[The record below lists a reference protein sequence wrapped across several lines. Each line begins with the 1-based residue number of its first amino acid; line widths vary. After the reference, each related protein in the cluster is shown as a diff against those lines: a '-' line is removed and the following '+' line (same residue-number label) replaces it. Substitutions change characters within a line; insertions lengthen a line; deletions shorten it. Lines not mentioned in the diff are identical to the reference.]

1 MPQIL
6 EKKPSTEISVIWI
19 FNLRLDLNSTVLAA
33 GHDWVG
39 EFANHAANINVV
51 STHLGK
57 VDLPGKVSYIEL
69 GGGNPFARVL
79 AIIRLIRLL
88 PALWRSRHESV
99 VFHHMSPKTVL
110 ILGLPI
116 RIMGI
121 PQGLWYSHSKNS
133 LQFQLSKTIV
143 NYVFTSIKGAAPGR
157 SKKFRFIGHGISE
170 SRFIRKTKKW
180 EKKQGEILCVGR
192 VSPVKKIEDLLEALL
207 VVKNRKVKDGVS
219 IKICGAFDPQS
230 NYFKQLS
237 DKANEVENQIE
248 FVGPVTYTNIHMF
261 FRNADFFFSGTPA
274 SVDKAVIEAAF
285 SGCLILSENIAALEL
300 TGMHR
305 AWTEVL
311 KHSPSDLFTQLQTLT
326 RLTPKQ
332 KDEMREIV
340 WSTSLANNRISNT
353 VQQIML
359 QLGSSVK
366 QNQKMV

>member
-1 MPQIL
+1 MPQNI
-6 EKKPSTEISVIWI
+6 KKEPSPQISVIWI
-19 FNLRLDLNSTVLAA
+19 FNLELDLNSTVLAA
-33 GHDWVG
+33 GHDWVR
-39 EFANHAANINVV
+39 EFANHAAKINVI
-51 STHLGK
+51 STHIGK

-79 AIIRLIRLL
+79 AIIRLMRLL
-88 PALWRSRHESV
+88 PGLWRSRHESV

-110 ILGLPI
+110 IMGLPI

-133 LQFQLSKTIV
+133 LQFQLAKTIV
-143 NYVFTSIKGAAPGR
+143 NYVFTSIKGAAPGF

-170 SRFIRKTKKW
+170 SRFIRKTKRW
-180 EKKQGEILCVGR
+180 EKQQGEILCVGR
-192 VSPVKKIEDLLEALL
+192 VSPVKKIEVLLDALL
-207 VVKNRKVKDGVS
+207 VVRSHKAQDGVS
-219 IKICGAFDPQS
+219 IKICGSFEPQS
-230 NYFKQLS
+230 DYFKHLS
-237 DKANEVENQIE
+237 ARANKLENHIE
-248 FVGPVTYTNIHMF
+248 FVGPVIYTNIHKF

-285 SGCLILSENIAALEL
+285 SGCLILSENRAALEL

-311 KHSPSDLFTQLQTLT
+311 HDSPSDLFNQLQTLT
-326 RLTPKQ
+326 RLTPKK

-340 WSTSLANNRISNT
+340 WSTSLSNNKISGT
-353 VQQIML
+353 IEQILL

-366 QNQKMV
+366 QNQKKA